1 MLNILGQGTPD
12 SLIAEGW
19 IHGKPCQVTID
30 TGASVTITQPD
41 IVAGQPVRKPSRAY
55 ILQNASGETIPVL
68 KEALVELTLGQW
80 ATRIWVFVAEFT
92 DEFILGLGV
101 LRVYGVSVD
110 LGCHLLRLGQEEV
123 TLWGPGAQP
132 KSARLSLA
140 GDEVIPG
147 RCERVVMAKL
157 EAPVGATNI
166 IIEPS
171 QNCSRDGVFIAW
183 ALVRARLRVPVCI
196 MNVTNQDQVLSE
208 GTTIGHVES
217 AVWAANTE
225 GQEPEPRQNKQLSKQ
240 LREVKDGARPNLSIT
255 EAWALEGLI
264 ADYQDIFETKGGE
277 HGRT

>member
-1 MLNILGQGTPD
+1 
-12 SLIAEGW
+12 
-19 IHGKPCQVTID
+19 
-30 TGASVTITQPD
+30 
-41 IVAGQPVRKPSRAY
+41 
-55 ILQNASGETIPVL
+55 
-68 KEALVELTLGQW
+68 
-80 ATRIWVFVAEFT
+80 
-92 DEFILGLGV
+92 
-101 LRVYGVSVD
+101 
-110 LGCHLLRLGQEEV
+110 V
-123 TLWGPGAQP
+123 TLWKPDAQS
-132 KSARLSLA
+132 KSARLSLE
-140 GDEVIPG
+140 GDEVIPA

-157 EAPVGATNI
+157 EAPVGATNT

-183 ALVRARLRVPVCI
+183 ALVRARLRVPVRI

-217 AVWAANTE
+217 AMWAANTE